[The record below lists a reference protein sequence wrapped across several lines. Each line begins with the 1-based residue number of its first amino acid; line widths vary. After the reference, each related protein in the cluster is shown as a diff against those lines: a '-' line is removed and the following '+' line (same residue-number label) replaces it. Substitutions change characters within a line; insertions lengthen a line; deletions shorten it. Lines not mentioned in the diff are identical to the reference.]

1 MKLTEYLWKTK
12 EGMGLGLL
20 AGIIFFWIMKTKIE
34 LSLPFI
40 LMFLFFI
47 AVGSILDVLVSN
59 IKGKSIPM
67 SLKENP
73 WMWICIS
80 YIGLLL
86 VLPFVF
92 PQMFVLTLGG
102 GAILGGIAVAGSLLI
117 QWILGKQYNTK
128 VLEQQAAQQAA
139 QQATQQTT
147 TIAGISPIILIIGG
161 AFLVLLLIK

>member
-92 PQMFVLTLGG
+92 PQMFVITLG

-117 QWILGKQYNTK
+117 QWILGKQYTTK